1 MMNLKAASRHKRHVG
16 WIRGLEALIH
26 LYGQRLP
33 GETKQAFA
41 QRHFQDRGRL
51 QFFGSDLILLLS
63 LGLKTRARGS
73 FIFSSKIEVPQ
84 QPPKKGFPGQND
96 NKSLPCQLLLTTLS
110 YFGFFHHSVSVA
122 WQSND
127 KHCGGRMGLPASLV
141 STMVLT
147 GLHPSPRSAYH
158 LEPLPP
164 SLSLTWV
171 GAWAHF

>member
-1 MMNLKAASRHKRHVG
+1 MLDLKAASQHKRHVG
-16 WIRGLEALIH
+16 WIRGQALKALIH
-26 LYGQRLP
+26 LYGQIHAACSFLDQTWFCFWVWVWR
-33 GETKQAFA
+33 
-41 QRHFQDRGRL
+41 RG
-51 QFFGSDLILLLS
+51 QG
-63 LGLKTRARGS
+63 GG

-84 QPPKKGFPGQND
+84 PPPKKGFPGQND

-110 YFGFFHHSVSVA
+110 YFGFCHHSVSVA